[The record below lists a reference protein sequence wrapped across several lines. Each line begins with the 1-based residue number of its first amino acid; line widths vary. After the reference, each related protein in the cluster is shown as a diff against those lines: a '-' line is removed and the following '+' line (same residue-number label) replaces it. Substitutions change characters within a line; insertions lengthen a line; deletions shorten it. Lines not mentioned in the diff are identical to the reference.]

1 MIFKNIYY
9 IIIMDKINKKH
20 IFKLFIEQYFQLLN
34 FVKKYTN
41 NNLDFKKFY
50 AKNYLLKKTNI
61 KLFIKT
67 WYENITN
74 NYYKYIMEGNINYF
88 LNKNDYHNESNL
100 LNKEYNFNQY
110 IGYFKTMY
118 YNVEKQI
125 SNTFI
130 DYVQKLTKLS
140 FLYYK

>member
-9 IIIMDKINKKH
+9 IIIMDKINKKD

-34 FVKKYTN
+34 FIKKYTN

-88 LNKNDYHNESNL
+88 LNKNDYENQSNI

-118 YNVEKQI
+118 NNVEKQI

-130 DYVQKLTKLS
+130 DYIQKLTKLS

>member
-9 IIIMDKINKKH
+9 IIIMDKINKKD

-34 FVKKYTN
+34 FIKKYTN

-88 LNKNDYHNESNL
+88 LNKNDYHNESNI

-118 YNVEKQI
+118 NNVEKQI

-130 DYVQKLTKLS
+130 DYIQKLTKLS

>member
-88 LNKNDYHNESNL
+88 LNKNDYDNESNL